1 LTVLVTG
8 GSGFIGSY
16 IIRELAGRGEEVYSA
31 DSSDRKGQFKI
42 EDAKYIRAN
51 MASEKQVERVVTT
64 VMPDLIFH
72 LAAQP
77 NPVKSWED
85 PADTFKT
92 NVLGTIHLFES
103 LRRHNRNTKVVV
115 ACSSAAYG
123 DQVTHPTGED
133 TILRPLSPYGVSKAA
148 QDMLVYQYNRS
159 YNLPYYCLRLFGTT
173 GPGKTGDVV
182 SDFAS
187 RIAAIEKHGGIL
199 EVGNLNTIRD
209 ISDVR
214 DVVKAFLLVAEK
226 GEPGK
231 PYNVGSGRKY
241 RVRDILSD
249 LLYMASR
256 KIFYEVDESRIRPTD
271 EYMISPDI
279 SRIKLLGYEPDIR
292 MSKTLED
299 TLDYWREKV
308 SIESAGKMQ
317 KIKA

>member
-1 LTVLVTG
+1 MRVLITG

-16 IIRELAGRGEEVYSA
+16 LTKELVSKGNEVYSA
-31 DSSDRKGQFKI
+31 DSYEKKNLFKI
-42 EDAKYIRAN
+42 PEAKYLKIN
-51 MASEKQVERVVTT
+51 IASEKQVERMVST
-64 VMPDLIFH
+64 VMPDLVFH

-85 PADTFKT
+85 PAETFKT
-92 NVLGTIHLFES
+92 NVLGTVHLFES

-115 ACSSAAYG
+115 SCSSAAYG
-123 DQVTHPTGED
+123 DQVTHPTVED
-133 TILRPLSPYGVSKAA
+133 AILKPLSPYGVSKAA

-159 YNLPYYCLRLFGTT
+159 YGLPYYSIRLFGTT

-187 RIAAIEKHGGIL
+187 RIAEIEKFGGIL
-199 EVGNLNTIRD
+199 RVGNLNTVRD

-214 DVVKAFLLVAEK
+214 DVIKAFLLLPEK

-241 RVRDILSD
+241 RIRDLLSD
-249 LLYMASR
+249 LLYMSSK
-256 KIFYEVDESRIRPTD
+256 KIFYEVDETKIRPTD

-279 SRIKLLGYEPDIR
+279 SRIKAIGYIPEIR

-299 TLDYWREKV
+299 TLNYWREKV
-308 SIESAGKMQ
+308 QIETPIKPPKISA
-317 KIKA
+317 